1 MRYLFFLLVA
11 IVAVM
16 ACNNNKTEQ
25 EAKQPADSSMHMD
38 TMQKAAPAKDFSKL
52 DFAYKKDLVCHM
64 PLTAGI
70 GDTAS
75 FKGKLYG
82 FCSEECKKEFE
93 KDPAGYVAKIK

>member
-1 MRYLFFLLVA
+1 MRYLFFLLAVT
-11 IVAVM
+11 IVIT
-16 ACNNNKTEQ
+16 ACNNNNRQ
-25 EAKQPADSSMHMD
+25 GEAKQPTGSAMHMD
-38 TMQKAAPAKDFSKL
+38 TMQKAMPAKDFSKL
-52 DFAYKKDLVCHM
+52 TFAYKKDLVCHM

-75 FKGKLYG
+75 FKGKMYG